1 MLSNV
6 SSKQQQFASDDEDRH
21 FRTDHL
27 EDDLAGRSARGGAVT
42 MAAQSLRFV
51 IRVASTIALARLLT
65 PRDYGLIGMVAI
77 LIDFVSMFQYMGLST
92 ATVKWS
98 QLNHRQVS
106 TLFWINVALS
116 AAIMLMTMGSAPL
129 LAWFYHEPRLIGI
142 TLCYAVSIFLMGLN
156 IQHEAILARQ
166 MRFGTIAL
174 IELAAILIG
183 LCAAV
188 VAALYGA
195 GYWALVVNQL
205 VMTMVNVVG
214 AWATCKWRPG
224 LPGRGAGVRSMLSY
238 GGNLTGYNV
247 MNYFSRNL
255 DNALIG
261 KFWGAYQ
268 LGIYSRA
275 YQMLLMPMA
284 QINNPLV
291 AVAVPALSRLTDSPE
306 RYRAAYL
313 KIVEKI
319 AMITMPGIVF
329 MIAMSDWLVLLLLGP
344 QWREAGRI
352 FMLLGVAAIVQPVT
366 RTAPWLFTTQGRAR
380 EMLKWGFIG
389 GGIAMASIIAGL
401 PWGATGVAASYAATD
416 LCISTPLLF
425 WYVGRRGPVRS
436 GDFYRTIAAPVC
448 ASLCSLAALLIC
460 RPWLEGLPSLI
471 ARLSIAFGITV
482 AVSVMVLA
490 ALPAGRLAMR
500 NLKEML
506 MLLVKPKR
514 ESVA

>member
-1 MLSNV
+1 MVPVTSE
-6 SSKQQQFASDDEDRH
+6 QQQPVIVDENSH

-27 EDDLAGRSARGGAVT
+27 QGDLAGRSARGGAVT
-42 MAAQSLRFV
+42 MVAQAFRLT
-51 IRVASTIALARLLT
+51 IRTGGMIFLARLLT

-77 LIDFVSMFQYMGLST
+77 LVDFVTMFQYMGLAT
-92 ATVKWS
+92 ATVRWT

-106 TLFWINVALS
+106 TLFWINTALS
-116 AAIMLMTMGSAPL
+116 AAIMVVTLGSAPL
-129 LAWFYHEPRLIGI
+129 LAWFYKEPRLVGI
-142 TLCYAVSIFLMGLN
+142 TACYAVSIFFTGMN
-156 IQHEAILARQ
+156 IQHEAILSRQ
-166 MRFGTIAL
+166 MRFGAIAM

-183 LCAAV
+183 LFSAL
-188 VAALYGA
+188 VAAWYGA

-205 VMTMVNVVG
+205 VLTMVTVVG
-214 AWATCKWRPG
+214 VWSTCKWRPG
-224 LPGRGAGVRSMLSY
+224 LPERGSGVRSMLSY
-238 GGNLTGYNV
+238 GGNLTGFNV

-306 RYRAAYL
+306 RYRTAYL

-329 MIAMSDWLVLLLLGP
+329 MIAMSDWLILLLLGP
-344 QWREAGRI
+344 QWREAARI
-352 FMLLGVAAIVQPVT
+352 FTLLGVAAIIQPVT
-366 RTAPWLFTTQGRAR
+366 RTVPWLFTTQGRAR
-380 EMLKWGFIG
+380 EMFKWGVIG
-389 GGIAMASIIAGL
+389 GVLAVISIIAGL
-401 PWGATGVAASYAATD
+401 PWGATGVAAAYAATD
-416 LCISTPLLF
+416 LCIATPVLF
-425 WYVGRRGPVRS
+425 WYVGRRGPVRA
-436 GDFYRTIAAPVC
+436 GDFYRTIGPAVG
-448 ASLCSLAALLIC
+448 ASLCSLAALAIC
-460 RPWLEGLPSLI
+460 RPWLQVLPSLI
-471 ARLSIAFGITV
+471 ARLSIAFAITV
-482 AVSVMVLA
+482 VVSVMVFS

-500 NLKEML
+500 GLKEML
-506 MLLVKPKR
+506 LLMLKPKR